1 MSKLNFSGAIEG
13 YVVNTLAK
21 EYWKVQRSMEW
32 EDVMQEAKLVFW
44 QVTTHY
50 PDVEDKHLM
59 ALFKTSWQ
67 RRFTDLATKDTNS
80 RHVLTESSLTSD
92 DDSPCRIDSVGDSD
106 TNGMLELM
114 VQQAPNE
121 VRMVLNLLLK
131 APTELLEM
139 ASEAWRSSGKRKAEG
154 NNMINRCLGFPKGTD
169 SLGNVH
175 RYFLDQD

>member
-1 MSKLNFSGAIEG
+1 
-13 YVVNTLAK
+13 
-21 EYWKVQRSMEW
+21 
-32 EDVMQEAKLVFW
+32 
-44 QVTTHY
+44 
-50 PDVEDKHLM
+50 
-59 ALFKTSWQ
+59 
-67 RRFTDLATKDTNS
+67 
-80 RHVLTESSLTSD
+80 VLTESSLTSD
-92 DDSPCRIDSVGDSD
+92 DDAPCRIDSVGDSD

-169 SLGNVH
+169 SLGKVH